1 MSDLNV
7 SNDIFSEN
15 VSRDFKNKIAQ
26 KKIAIPNYS
35 RAQLLQEKEH
45 LDFRKYL
52 MNDKLETGDL
62 SEHQKTIY
70 EIYLK
75 DVNDLIN
82 AIDARLLE
90 GGTRKS
96 RRRRRKSIRKSSIR
110 RRKSIRKSS
119 IRRRQGIKR
128 RTRK

>member
-52 MNDKLETGDL
+52 MNDKLETGGL

-75 DVNDLIN
+75 DVEDLIN
-82 AIDARLLE
+82 AIDARLSR
-90 GGTRKS
+90 GGT
-96 RRRRRKSIRKSSIR
+96 RRKSIRR
-110 RRKSIRKSS
+110 RKGRKSIRRIIKNRKS
-119 IRRRQGIKR
+119 IKRRKGIKR

>member
-1 MSDLNV
+1 MSDLDV
-7 SNDIFSEN
+7 SNNIFTEN
-15 VSRDFKNKIAQ
+15 GSRYFKNTIAQ
-26 KKIAIPNYS
+26 KKLAIPNYS
-35 RAQLLQEKEH
+35 RAQLLKEKEH

-52 MNDKLETGDL
+52 MNDRLETGGL

-82 AIDARLLE
+82 AIDARLSELA
-90 GGTRKS
+90 GGARTRKS
-96 RRRRRKSIRKSSIR
+96 RKSRKSIRRRRKSIR
-110 RRKSIRKSS
+110 
-119 IRRRQGIKR
+119 R